1 MQSGLQAIPISVQYM
16 DEPSGVTQ
24 EEGHRILFIF
34 TLHDCRCL
42 VKSINITSRNSN
54 AILRVPILLVVQLN
68 LHFMCAT

>member
-1 MQSGLQAIPISVQYM
+1 M

-24 EEGHRILFIF
+24 VEGHRIFLLL
-34 TLHDCRCL
+34 TLYNCRCL
-42 VKSINITSRNSN
+42 VKSINITRKNSN